1 MNAMFKNPAGQP
13 LPAFTPGEDE
23 QRPLLPGIR
32 LGGKHKSIEPR
43 HAIKMLWPATDKE
56 RAVAFK
62 TWRDVA
68 MQVIHLE
75 GVGFR
80 LMAIVDDMIDLR
92 TGTVSG
98 TNLESAAS
106 GGGCSI
112 KTISR
117 DVGTHER
124 LGLFIGT
131 RSRKKTPKGEF
142 VEHRTLRLALPA
154 VLDPR
159 IELRSEDNRGPA

>member
-1 MNAMFKNPAGQP
+1 MM
-13 LPAFTPGEDE
+13 
-23 QRPLLPGIR
+23 
-32 LGGKHKSIEPR
+32 
-43 HAIKMLWPATDKE
+43 WPATEND
-56 RAVAFK
+56 RTIAFK
-62 TWRDVA
+62 TWRGIA
-68 MQVIHLE
+68 KQIIHLE
-75 GVGFR
+75 GVSFR
-80 LMAIVDDMIDLR
+80 LMTIVDDMIDLR

-98 TNLESAAS
+98 TNLEFAVA

-117 DVGTHER
+117 DVGIHER

-159 IELRSEDNRGPA
+159 IELSSEDNRGPAYAPA